1 VLTLRIIDQDI
12 WEQAQVLKSRYASHA
27 GNKRQTKKRLLTGL
41 VRCGC
46 CGGNM
51 TIARKDRYYCAARRE
66 KGTCKAAFGIAAAEV
81 ENRVLG
87 GLREILVG
95 NEGLVEEF
103 TTELKA
109 ELARLKKRT
118 TSDQGAIRNDLAE
131 VERGIGRCVDFI
143 MSGDG
148 TSGSVRERLTK
159 LEDQKSILQAQL
171 ARSAVTPIVSFHPN
185 YADFLPQESW
195 RTQRWS
201 RDFGPLVKVDQLV
214 KEMIQNDE
222 TKEPLVPLPGSR
234 YAVSM
239 RGGFQSQGCA

>member
-1 VLTLRIIDQDI
+1 
-12 WEQAQVLKSRYASHA
+12 
-27 GNKRQTKKRLLTGL
+27 
-41 VRCGC
+41 
-46 CGGNM
+46 M

-171 ARSAVTPIVSFHPN
+171 ARSAVVIPPFLAGCGCRTYAAIFSFMAGVMPPMPI
-185 YADFLPQESW
+185 
-195 RTQRWS
+195 
-201 RDFGPLVKVDQLV
+201 FGRSLL
-214 KEMIQNDE
+214 
-222 TKEPLVPLPGSR
+222 
-234 YAVSM
+234 
-239 RGGFQSQGCA
+239 

>member
-1 VLTLRIIDQDI
+1 
-12 WEQAQVLKSRYASHA
+12 
-27 GNKRQTKKRLLTGL
+27 
-41 VRCGC
+41 
-46 CGGNM
+46 M

-81 ENRVLG
+81 ENRVLD
-87 GLREILVG
+87 GLRDILVG
-95 NEGLVEEF
+95 NEGLVKEF

-185 YADFLPQESW
+185 YADFYRKKVGELAGLLSNEATHDEAMMAIRS
-195 RTQRWS
+195 
-201 RDFGPLVKVDQLV
+201 LVDRIEVRAGAK
-214 KEMIQNDE
+214 
-222 TKEPLVPLPGSR
+222 
-234 YAVSM
+234 
-239 RGGFQSQGCA
+239 RGLLT